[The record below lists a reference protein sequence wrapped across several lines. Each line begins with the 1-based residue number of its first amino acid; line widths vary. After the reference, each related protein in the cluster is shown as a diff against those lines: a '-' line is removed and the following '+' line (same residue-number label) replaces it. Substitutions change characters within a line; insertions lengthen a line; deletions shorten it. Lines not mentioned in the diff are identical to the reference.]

1 MSTASHMIRFT
12 ALAVGVVGALAA
24 GHANAAAFQLKENSA
39 KGLGRAFA
47 GSTSAWGDA
56 SVVATNPA
64 SMRLLDGRQIQ
75 GDLSLISFS
84 ADFEK
89 FGARNSN
96 GTPVSGGNGGDAG
109 MIAPVP
115 AAYFYTPVGDDMHF
129 GMSLTVPFGFKTEYD
144 RDWVGRYHGV
154 TTDLKAIDLG
164 ASFSYDVN
172 PYVSFGASVFV
183 EHLTIEI
190 SNALDMGSVI
200 NGQAQSNAV
209 AQLLRANPNATPAQI
224 AGARNAGAMGAA
236 AQGFY
241 PGSADGFVTIEGDN
255 NAFGYTLGTTLS
267 PSEDTNIAFTY
278 RSKVKHKITGGTA
291 DFSVPGNV
299 GAALGQPASG
309 LFVSTGGKAEL
320 TLPASASVSV
330 THRVN
335 DRWTVMGDLS
345 RTAWKSAFDTVTV
358 DFASNQPDSVLAF
371 HYDDTTFGSIGAEYK
386 YSDTVTLRGGVA
398 YDESPTSYGHR
409 DVRVPDVTRKWLSL
423 GASWQ
428 LSEQTEF
435 NVGYTHLFTNE
446 PAINVTSATGNVVQ
460 GKYDVGGDI
469 LAASINYKF

>member
-1 MSTASHMIRFT
+1 MHTASSFVRYT
-12 ALAVGVVGALAA
+12 ALAVGIVGALAA
-24 GHANAAAFQLKENSA
+24 GQASAAAFQLKENSA

-64 SMRLLDGRQIQ
+64 SMRLLEGRQIQ

-89 FGARNSN
+89 FGGYNAN
-96 GTPVSGGNGGDAG
+96 GTPISGGNGGDAG

-115 AAYFYTPVGDDMHF
+115 AAYFYNPINDNMHF

-154 TTDLKAIDLG
+154 KTDLKAIDLG

-172 PYVSFGASVFV
+172 PYVSFGAGVFV

-190 SNALDMGSVI
+190 SNALDMGAVI
-200 NGQAQSNAV
+200 NGQAQQNAV
-209 AQLLRANPNATPAQI
+209 AQAMAAGITNPAQLAGI
-224 AGARNAGAMGAA
+224 ANQAALGAA
-236 AQGFY
+236 QAGFY

-278 RSKVKHKITGGTA
+278 RSKVKHKITGGHA
-291 DFSVPGNV
+291 DFVVPANV
-299 GAALGQPASG
+299 GAALGQPGSG
-309 LFVSTGGKAEL
+309 LFVPTSGKANL
-320 TLPASASVSV
+320 TLPASASVSI

-335 DRWTVMGDLS
+335 DRWTIMGDLS
-345 RTAWKSAFDTVTV
+345 RTAWKSAFDQVVV
-358 DFASNQPDSVLAF
+358 DFASNQPDNALEF
-371 HYDDTTFGSIGAEYK
+371 HYDDTTFGSIGAEFK
-386 YSDTVTLRGGVA
+386 YSDTLTLRAGLA
-398 YDESPTSYGHR
+398 YDETPTSYEHR

-435 NVGYTHLFTNE
+435 NLGYTHLFTNE
-446 PAINVTSATGNVVQ
+446 PAINVTSATGNVLL